1 MLSVEKNVS
10 LKKLNTLNF
19 ESTAEYFCSVS
30 SKNELSEALT
40 WAQEKNLPIIVLGK
54 GSNVLFAANMQGLV
68 VHIAIMGIELFSQNE
83 ENLVV
88 SVGAGEDWHQLVLKT
103 LKMGWFGL
111 ENLSLIPGSVGA
123 APIQNIGAYGIEL
136 SDRFDSL
143 EVVDKTTGQYKKMS
157 IEDCQFGYRDSLF
170 KRAGQD
176 KYIIVSV
183 NLRLSLKPNISIEY
197 PALKNSL
204 LRLHTQLQMKH
215 GQSFEECLTP
225 KMISDIV
232 CSIRRSKLPDPL
244 KIPNIGSFFKNP
256 IVTSENLLSLR
267 KLYPDIVSYNFC
279 DENMKISAGYLIEKA
294 GWKGYEKDGVGV
306 DHRQALVLVNLGGSA
321 EDILSLA
328 HEIQTSIFEK
338 FSIQLEIE
346 PRIYR

>member
-10 LKKLNTLNF
+10 LKNFNTLNF
-19 ESTAEYFCSVS
+19 ESTADFFCSVS
-30 SKNELSEALT
+30 YKIELCEALA
-40 WAQEKNLPIIVLGK
+40 WGQEKNLPVFVLGN
-54 GSNVLFAANMQGLV
+54 GSNVLIAADIQGLV
-68 VHIAIMGIELFSQNE
+68 IHIAIMGIELFSQNE
-83 ENLVV
+83 ESLVV

-103 LKMGWFGL
+103 LNMGWFGL

-143 EVVDKTTGQYKKMS
+143 EVIDKTTGQYKTMS
-157 IEDCQFGYRDSLF
+157 IDDCQFGYRDSLF

-204 LRLHTQLQMKH
+204 MRLHTQLQMKH

-244 KIPNIGSFFKNP
+244 NIPNVGSFFKNP
-256 IVTSENLLSLR
+256 IVTSEDMLNLK

-294 GWKGYEKDGVGV
+294 GWKGFRKDGVGV
-306 DHRQALVLVNLGGSA
+306 DDRQALVLVNLGGTA
-321 EDILSLA
+321 EGILSLA
-328 HEIQTSIFEK
+328 HEIQASIFEK

-346 PRIYR
+346 PRIYG

>member
-1 MLSVEKNVS
+1 MLSVEKNVP
-10 LKKLNTLNF
+10 LKKFNTLNF

-30 SKNELSEALT
+30 SKIELSEALT

-54 GSNVLFAANMQGLV
+54 GSNVLITGDMQGLV
-68 VHIAIMGIELFSQNE
+68 VHIAIMGIELSSQNE
-83 ENLVV
+83 ESLVI

-103 LKMGWFGL
+103 LEMGWFGL

-157 IEDCQFGYRDSLF
+157 IEDCQFGYRDSFF

-176 KYIIVSV
+176 KYIIVLV

-197 PALKNSL
+197 PALKNYL
-204 LRLHTQLQMKH
+204 MNLHTQLKMKH
-215 GQSFEECLTP
+215 GQSFEKYLTP

-244 KIPNIGSFFKNP
+244 NSPNIGSFFKNP
-256 IVTSENLLSLR
+256 IVTSENLLSLK
-267 KLYPDIVSYNFC
+267 KLYPDIVSYNLC

-294 GWKGYEKDGVGV
+294 GWKGYKKNGVGV
-306 DHRQALVLVNLGGSA
+306 DDRQALVLVNLGGSA

-328 HEIQTSIFEK
+328 YEIQTSIFEK

>member
-10 LKKLNTLNF
+10 LKNFNTLNF
-19 ESTAEYFCSVS
+19 ESTADFFCSVS
-30 SKNELSEALT
+30 SKIELSEALA
-40 WAQEKNLPIIVLGK
+40 WGQEKNLPVIVLGK
-54 GSNVLFAANMQGLV
+54 GSNVLIAADIQGLV
-68 VHIAIMGIELFSQNE
+68 IHIAIMGIELFSQNE
-83 ENLVV
+83 ESLVV

-103 LKMGWFGL
+103 LNMGWFGL

-143 EVVDKTTGQYKKMS
+143 EVIDKTTGQYKTMS
-157 IEDCQFGYRDSLF
+157 IDDCQLGYRDSLF

-183 NLRLSLKPNISIEY
+183 NLRLSLKPNISIED

-204 LRLHTQLQMKH
+204 MRLHTQLQMKH

-244 KIPNIGSFFKNP
+244 NIPNVGSFFKNP
-256 IVTSENLLSLR
+256 IVTSEDMLNLK

-294 GWKGYEKDGVGV
+294 GWKGFRKDGVGV
-306 DHRQALVLVNLGGSA
+306 DDRQALVLVNLGGSA

-328 HEIQTSIFEK
+328 HEIQASIFEK

-346 PRIYR
+346 PRIYG